1 MCSGEAGTDS
11 DSGEAVGE
19 MAACS
24 KDMGEVLLLHEKGC
38 NPEPERCPRSH
49 RRTN

>member
-24 KDMGEVLLLHEKGC
+24 KDMGGGTPVA
-38 NPEPERCPRSH
+38 
-49 RRTN
+49 